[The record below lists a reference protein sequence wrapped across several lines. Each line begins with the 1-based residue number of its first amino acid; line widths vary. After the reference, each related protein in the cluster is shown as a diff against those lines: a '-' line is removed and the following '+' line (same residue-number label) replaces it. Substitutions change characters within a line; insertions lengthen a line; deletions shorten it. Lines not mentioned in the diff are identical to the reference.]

1 LPCLRGSLCGL
12 SKKQNR
18 VAVPDT
24 VRAAPVVQLQR
35 IWIAVKKIKL
45 PVYSTSGLE
54 KGAAFIK
61 DSAKKTR
68 PSKIVKAAYFVC
80 RFTFFLF

>member
-1 LPCLRGSLCGL
+1 
-12 SKKQNR
+12 

-54 KGAAFIK
+54 KGATFIK
-61 DSAKKTR
+61 DSAKKR
-68 PSKIVKAAYFVC
+68 GLQK
-80 RFTFFLF
+80 L